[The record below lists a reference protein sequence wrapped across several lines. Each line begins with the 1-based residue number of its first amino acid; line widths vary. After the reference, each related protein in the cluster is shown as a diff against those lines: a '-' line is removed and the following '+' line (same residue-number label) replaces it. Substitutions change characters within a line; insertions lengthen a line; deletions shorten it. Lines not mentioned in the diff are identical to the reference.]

1 MRSFLTLLSLVL
13 LAGCDSASSLE
24 EGSFSLSDLAGEY
37 TTPWIEVTFPDFTQ
51 YHRYGL
57 SVDVVGNEVMATRI
71 IEFNPPA
78 REEYQGIDP
87 RHFEGGYDENVARI
101 SLRELVNGE
110 RAATSCEIPIFVWED
125 SEVLL
130 WDCSPG
136 ELNIHFKKSQIDG

>member
-1 MRSFLTLLSLVL
+1 MRYLAAFLTIMLV
-13 LAGCDSASSLE
+13 GCDSALTME
-24 EGSFSLSDLAGEY
+24 ETPFRLSDLTGEY
-37 TTPWIEVTFPDFTQ
+37 TTPWIEVTYPDFTQ

-57 SVDVVGNEVMATRI
+57 SVEVDGNEVMATRI

-87 RHFEGGYDENVARI
+87 RRFEGGYVENVARVN
-101 SLRELVNGE
+101 LWELVNGE
-110 RAATSCEIPIFVWED
+110 RAATSCEIPVFVWED

-136 ELNIHFKKSQIDG
+136 ELNIHFRKIPD